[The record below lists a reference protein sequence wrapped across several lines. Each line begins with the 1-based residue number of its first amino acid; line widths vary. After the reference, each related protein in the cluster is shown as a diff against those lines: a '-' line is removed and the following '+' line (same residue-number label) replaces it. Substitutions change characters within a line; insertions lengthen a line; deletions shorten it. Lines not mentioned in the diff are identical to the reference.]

1 MSEEDQSQKTEEP
14 TPKKLADQRKK
25 GNVPSSK
32 EVGTT
37 VSIFSLM
44 VIVVFMLPSAA
55 EEMSRLLFNIIQVA
69 PTVIIGESQQG
80 LKDVGVY
87 TGALVMGVFG
97 AIGGVFLMMMVA
109 AVFGVLVQGE
119 TVVSTER
126 IKPKGSNISPLGG
139 LKKILGLDNFIE
151 FIKSIVKVAVVAI
164 IGFFVVKSAVGSIAT
179 GVLFVPESIPGYV
192 RGKVGLILVIVAS
205 ILVPVAVADMVY
217 KRLSW
222 IKKNR
227 MSLKEVR
234 DEHKDS
240 EGDPQLK
247 AKREEKRRE
256 LSRQRVTETVPKS
269 TVILTNPTH
278 YAVALKYERGID
290 PAPICV
296 AKGVDIKA
304 KKIREIAKEHEIPIV
319 ENRPLA
325 RALYSKVDLNDMI
338 PDEHWQAVAE
348 IVSYVMDLQNNI
360 KRNPPEGSELRE
372 DL

>member
-1 MSEEDQSQKTEEP
+1 MSDEDQSQKTEEP

-37 VSIFSLM
+37 VSVFSLM
-44 VIVVFMLPSAA
+44 VIVVFMLPGATQ
-55 EEMSRLLFNIIQVA
+55 EMARILFNLIQAA
-69 PTVIIGESQQG
+69 PTAQIGESQQG
-80 LKDVGVY
+80 LKDVGGY
-87 TGALVMGVFG
+87 TSALVLGVFG
-97 AIGGVFLMMMVA
+97 AMGSLFLMMMIA

-119 TVVSTER
+119 TVVTTER
-126 IKPKGSNISPLGG
+126 IKPKGSNISPVSG
-139 LKKILGLDNFIE
+139 LKKIFGLDNFIE
-151 FIKSIVKVAVVAI
+151 FLKSIVKVSVVAI
-164 IGFFVVKSAVGSIAT
+164 IGFFIVRAAVGDIAT
-179 GVLFVPESIPGYV
+179 GVLFLPENIPGYV
-192 RGKVGLILVIVAS
+192 RSKVGLILVIVAS

-217 KRLSW
+217 KRMSW

-247 AKREEKRRE
+247 AKRDEKRRE
-256 LSRQRVTETVPKS
+256 LSRQRVTESVPKS

-278 YAVALKYERGID
+278 YAVALKYERGVD

-296 AKGVDIKA
+296 AKGVDTKA
-304 KKIREIAKEHEIPIV
+304 KSIREIAKEHEIPIV

-325 RALYSKVDLNDMI
+325 RALYATVDLNDMI
-338 PDEHWQAVAE
+338 PAEHWQAVAE

-360 KRNPPEGSELRE
+360 KRKPPEGSELRE